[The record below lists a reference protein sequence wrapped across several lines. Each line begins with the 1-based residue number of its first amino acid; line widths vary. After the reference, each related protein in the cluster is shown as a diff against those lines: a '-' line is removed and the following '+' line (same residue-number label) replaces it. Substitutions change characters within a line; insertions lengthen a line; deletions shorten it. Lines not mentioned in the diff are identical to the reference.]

1 MIDLENKIRENIKN
15 LKPYSSA
22 RDEFSG
28 SEGVFLDANENPYG
42 NFNRYPDP
50 HQSELKEIIASVKEL
65 RPENIFLGNGSDEAI
80 DIAYRIFCEPGL
92 DRALIFTPTY
102 GMYEVAAGI
111 NNILIE
117 NIPLDKVFQIN
128 LDLVKPLLA
137 DKNLKLIF
145 ICSPNNPT
153 GNTISREDIE
163 FILTHFNGIV
173 IIDEAYIDFSQ
184 AESYILS
191 IKKYNNLIVLQTFSK
206 AWALA
211 GARIGMAFSN
221 ERIINYF
228 NIIKPPYNISSLNQQ
243 AVIKKLNE
251 IEIYQKNLSKI
262 LRAKDFLKKALEEIS
277 FIKRIYPS
285 EANFFLAE
293 VTDANSIYLKLLN
306 EKIIVRNRTHV
317 IANCLRIT
325 IGSSDENQKLI
336 TALKKIEHG

>member
-50 HQSELKEIIASVKEL
+50 HQSELKEIIASVKEV

-111 NNILIE
+111 NNIQIE
-117 NIPLDKVFQIN
+117 NMPLNKVFQIN

-137 DKNLKLIF
+137 DENLKLIF

-206 AWALA
+206 AWAMA

-251 IEIYQKNLSKI
+251 IEIYQKN
-262 LRAKDFLKKALEEIS
+262 
-277 FIKRIYPS
+277 
-285 EANFFLAE
+285 
-293 VTDANSIYLKLLN
+293 
-306 EKIIVRNRTHV
+306 
-317 IANCLRIT
+317 
-325 IGSSDENQKLI
+325 
-336 TALKKIEHG
+336 